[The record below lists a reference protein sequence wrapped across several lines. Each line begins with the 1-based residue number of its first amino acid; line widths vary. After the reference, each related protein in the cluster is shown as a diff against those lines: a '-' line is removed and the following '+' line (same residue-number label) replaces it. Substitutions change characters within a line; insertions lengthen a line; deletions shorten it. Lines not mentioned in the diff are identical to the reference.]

1 MGRKEQILELAT
13 EMFGREGYDKVTVKR
28 LADACGITEPAIY
41 RHYRSKEAIYVAV
54 LESLKGRLD
63 YRETF
68 SRLEGERDIEV
79 LLESLATH
87 IIEFY
92 SRNAEIYRLLLF
104 AALRGHDRAK
114 RIFDMIRGTYVRF
127 LIHQL
132 DRLRKE
138 KLIIEKNN
146 DITARCFIGMVFDCA
161 MGMTL
166 WKGMQGKNYEPQQ
179 IIANNV
185 PIYSRGL
192 ANKKTW
198 VD

>member
-13 EMFGREGYDKVTVKR
+13 EMFGREGYDGVTVKQ

-41 RHYRSKEAIYVAV
+41 RHFRSKEAIYLTV

-68 SRLEGERDIEV
+68 SRLEDEHDVET
-79 LLESLATH
+79 LLRSLAAH

-92 SRNAEIYRLLLF
+92 SRNADIYRLLLF

-114 RIFDMIRGTYVRF
+114 RIFEMIRGTYVHF
-127 LIHQL
+127 LIRQL
-132 DRLRKE
+132 ERLHKE
-138 KLIIEKNN
+138 DLIMEKNN
-146 DITARCFIGMVFDCA
+146 EITARCFIGMVFDCA

-166 WKGMQGKNYEPQQ
+166 WKGMQGRSYEPTE

-185 PIYSRGL
+185 PIYSKGL
-192 ANKKTW
+192 KK
-198 VD
+198 D

>member
-1 MGRKEQILELAT
+1 MNRKQQILELAT
-13 EMFGREGYDKVTVKR
+13 ELFGREGYDKVTVKR

-41 RHYRSKEAIYVAV
+41 RHFRSKEDIYISV

-63 YRETF
+63 YQETF
-68 SRLEGERDIEV
+68 ARLEDETNIET
-79 LLESLATH
+79 LLKTLAEH
-87 IIEFY
+87 IIDFY
-92 SRNAEIYRLLLF
+92 SHNADIYRLLLF

-127 LIHQL
+127 LVKQL
-132 DRLRKE
+132 DRLRRE

-146 DITARCFIGMVFDCA
+146 EITARCFIGMVFDCA

-166 WKGMQGKNYEPQQ
+166 WKGMQGRSYEPRQV
-179 IIANNV
+179 IANNV

-192 ANKKTW
+192 TDKKTW